1 MNVRRYLLGHE
12 LLCAIGIYGL
22 LLESNSIT
30 AVSLLCHSCVR
41 WVSHERRDYS
51 VSTATDAAS
60 AGTEV
65 VLC

>member
-1 MNVRRYLLGHE
+1 MKVRRYLLGHE

-30 AVSLLCHSCVR
+30 AVSQLCPLGQPR
-41 WVSHERRDYS
+41 EERYS

-60 AGTEV
+60 AGREV